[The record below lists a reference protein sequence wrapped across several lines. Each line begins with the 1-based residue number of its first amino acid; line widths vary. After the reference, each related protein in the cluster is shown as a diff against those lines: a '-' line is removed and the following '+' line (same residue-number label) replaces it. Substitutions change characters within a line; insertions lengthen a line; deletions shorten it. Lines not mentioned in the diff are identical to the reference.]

1 MWKNIDYF
9 MPNYRINLNN
19 TRSGNY
25 FVSLYHRLSLTQ
37 NQSILYQA
45 PSNWRN
51 IPLDVRNSTSLIMF
65 KKKYK
70 NSLLSSYENNQ
81 Q

>member
-25 FVSLYHRLSLTQ
+25 FDSSYHRLSLTQ

-51 IPLDVRNSTSLIMF
+51 IPLDVRNSTSLNMF